1 MANKKTSWMNLFKLY
16 LEGDFSNYRFSFIK
30 TIKNIHPLL
39 SVLFLVSFI
48 QIICFEFSIGFAV
61 LNDNVANIIE
71 NLCYV
76 YLGSFVF
83 YFMVEIVPLTKRQFN
98 FNKILKRKIRFL
110 RRDFEALDYYL
121 RGMVLDYHGERP
133 LVDKLAYEYL
143 FDKLNARNGWNNNL
157 SELKSLFDNIN
168 SIIKEIMNYN
178 NTIIDDNLFNILD
191 YTHVIIEEIDV
202 ENYYNPD
209 TEANLTKKKKFV
221 EMLIDIYPEIMDK
234 LNILTIN
241 YNKKANN

>member
-1 MANKKTSWMNLFKLY
+1 
-16 LEGDFSNYRFSFIK
+16 
-30 TIKNIHPLL
+30 
-39 SVLFLVSFI
+39 
-48 QIICFEFSIGFAV
+48 
-61 LNDNVANIIE
+61 
-71 NLCYV
+71 
-76 YLGSFVF
+76 
-83 YFMVEIVPLTKRQFN
+83 
-98 FNKILKRKIRFL
+98 
-110 RRDFEALDYYL
+110 
-121 RGMVLDYHGERP
+121 MVLDYHGARP
-133 LVDKLAYEYL
+133 LVDKLEYEYL

-157 SELKSLFDNIN
+157 SELKSLFDNVN
-168 SIIKEIMNYN
+168 FIIKEIMNYN

>member
-1 MANKKTSWMNLFKLY
+1 
-16 LEGDFSNYRFSFIK
+16 
-30 TIKNIHPLL
+30 
-39 SVLFLVSFI
+39 
-48 QIICFEFSIGFAV
+48 
-61 LNDNVANIIE
+61 
-71 NLCYV
+71 
-76 YLGSFVF
+76 
-83 YFMVEIVPLTKRQFN
+83 MVEIVPLTKRQFN